1 MGKVQRKEIRPCP
14 PPMERWGD
22 FNPGDIVEVFDNNS
36 WKSAKIVEVRDSGKY
51 SVVIH
56 YGSSSMLEVHKSNIR
71 VRQYWNGN
79 GWVLVDKESEKLNE
93 GGLKIPCI
101 GGKVHYQRLQRYGEV
116 RKHDDEHYQIS
127 LRGLRKRL
135 DNGAGAGR
143 KFGAVRKVGKH
154 QRLLPEKVDICASSR
169 IIYGD
174 NYMDASLNNRTIE
187 MPESG
192 MNWGNPNEDVHFF
205 LGSLEQSDSD
215 SLSSSVGS
223 CSPWNSRHRSFDQ
236 PENNANRCMGPNF
249 DDNEAC
255 SCSGREPREPFQP
268 TTEGGTAEIH
278 QLELNAY
285 HSIMRALYA
294 SGPLSW
300 EREALLTN
308 LRLML
313 HITNDEHLLELRHLN
328 NIKSDLA

>member
-1 MGKVQRKEIRPCP
+1 MKQTHEVFGAITVDDIAFASSIVGFNLIRDLKVGGKRRYYNVKFDRGGVAMGKVQRKEIRPCP

-143 KFGAVRKVGKH
+143 KFGAVRKG
-154 QRLLPEKVDICASSR
+154 
-169 IIYGD
+169 
-174 NYMDASLNNRTIE
+174 
-187 MPESG
+187 
-192 MNWGNPNEDVHFF
+192 
-205 LGSLEQSDSD
+205 QSWRPVK
-215 SLSSSVGS
+215 LASVG
-223 CSPWNSRHRSFDQ
+223 P
-236 PENNANRCMGPNF
+236 RCCTIYEWMWG
-249 DDNEAC
+249 
-255 SCSGREPREPFQP
+255 
-268 TTEGGTAEIH
+268 
-278 QLELNAY
+278 
-285 HSIMRALYA
+285 
-294 SGPLSW
+294 
-300 EREALLTN
+300 
-308 LRLML
+308 
-313 HITNDEHLLELRHLN
+313 
-328 NIKSDLA
+328 